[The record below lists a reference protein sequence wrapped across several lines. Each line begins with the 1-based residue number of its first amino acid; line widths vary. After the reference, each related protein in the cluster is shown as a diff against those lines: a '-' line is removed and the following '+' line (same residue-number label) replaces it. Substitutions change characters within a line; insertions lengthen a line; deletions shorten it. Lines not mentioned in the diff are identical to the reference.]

1 MPGCDHSDPLVLSGG
16 TRAVTHNMQ
25 DDRPT
30 VTVFRDSEIA
40 VRAQYGHA
48 RLDAEE
54 FQRKINRCSLANC
67 KGTCCY
73 GGVRVDDDTARVLQ
87 QLSIER
93 APAFREMGLNLPN
106 SVVAKTEWQG
116 VPGNITALKPFP
128 FRSSVAKF
136 PADFD
141 ETACTFLMQDG
152 RCGLQLLAELDGK
165 HPWYYKPL
173 SCWLFPIKL
182 WKSEIRLF
190 NKETDPFRFLGYN
203 GFVSQTF
210 CGRTAECGLPAVQAL
225 EPELTYLG
233 QILNRDLM
241 KEAATSKR

>member
-1 MPGCDHSDPLVLSGG
+1 MK
-16 TRAVTHNMQ
+16 

-30 VTVFRDSEIA
+30 VTVFRSSEIA
-40 VRAQYGHA
+40 VRAQYGDA
-48 RLDAEE
+48 RLNAEE

-73 GGVRVDDDTARVLQ
+73 GGVRVDDDTAGVLQ
-87 QLSIER
+87 QLSVDR
-93 APAFREMGLNLPN
+93 APAFREMGLNLPS
-106 SVVAKTEWQG
+106 SVVARTEWQG

-128 FRSSVAKF
+128 FRSSVPKF
-136 PADFD
+136 PTDFD
-141 ETACTFLMQDG
+141 ETACTFLMHDG
-152 RCGLQLLAELDGK
+152 RCGLQLLADLDGK

-190 NKETDPFRFLGYN
+190 DKETDPFRFLGYN

-210 CGRTAECGLPAVQAL
+210 CGRTSECGLPAVQAL
-225 EPELTYLG
+225 EPELTFLG
-233 QILNRDLM
+233 HILNRDLM
-241 KEAATSKR
+241 KEASPQTAPRFCTGPSKPPIL